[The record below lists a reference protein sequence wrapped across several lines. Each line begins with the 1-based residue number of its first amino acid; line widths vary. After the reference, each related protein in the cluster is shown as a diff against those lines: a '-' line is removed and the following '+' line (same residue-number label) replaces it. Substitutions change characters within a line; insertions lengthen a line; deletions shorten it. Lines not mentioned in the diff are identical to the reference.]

1 MFGARFSKKVDFGL
15 LLLSPFVWVR
25 SRPLWRGGC
34 RPIEHSLRRGHDVPG
49 SGFPDTT
56 FLTSSYRFSVG
67 HRDVLS
73 VLPRRLWSCTFLNVN
88 LLWYPCTS
96 WSALET
102 LAHSQTSLCFS
113 RPEILASHKIQRSTD
128 LQPRH
133 HFSTPCRPPGSI
145 CRPPGSKSS
154 QTQKTSNGSAD
165 LHCCTTPTKQD
176 VLIFKKKIP
185 RAGWSLLS
193 SNHFHFSFLYHY
205 CLRKHLIMLK

>member
-1 MFGARFSKKVDFGL
+1 MYQEVGFQIRHSWHHHIGFL
-15 LLLSPFVWVR
+15 LD
-25 SRPLWRGGC
+25 
-34 RPIEHSLRRGHDVPG
+34 I
-49 SGFPDTT
+49 
-56 FLTSSYRFSVG
+56 
-67 HRDVLS
+67 RDVLS

-165 LHCCTTPTKQD
+165 LHCCTTPTKRD
-176 VLIFKKKIP
+176 VLIFKKNYFSK
-185 RAGWSLLS
+185 GWLVIAKLKSLSLFFSLL
-193 SNHFHFSFLYHY
+193 L
-205 CLRKHLIMLK
+205 LLKEAFDIVKIEKWKVKVVLA